1 MSKAGAPCL
10 LPAASAWRSVCPW
23 QKYTCMG
30 WLGGRSPAPET
41 LLKCC
46 SVFLRNPQ
54 LPQGEG

>member
-54 LPQGEG
+54 